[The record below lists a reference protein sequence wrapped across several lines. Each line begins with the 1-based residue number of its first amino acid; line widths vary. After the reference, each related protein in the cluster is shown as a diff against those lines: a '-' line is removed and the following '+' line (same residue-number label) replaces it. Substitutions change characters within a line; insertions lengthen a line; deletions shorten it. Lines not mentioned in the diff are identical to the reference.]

1 MTKTKIM
8 LNIRQIFKD
17 KKQFLIAIV
26 ALLVLACFIIY
37 CVVSFQTKDDNL
49 YKMLD
54 NPEQTDV
61 LTIEEI
67 AEQTGRTAEDVIP
80 EPTGVSPF
88 DELLSPKPTNV
99 PPLE

>member
-1 MTKTKIM
+1 M
-8 LNIRQIFKD
+8 LDIRRILKD
-17 KKQFLIAIV
+17 KKQFLIAII
-26 ALLVLACFIIY
+26 ALLVLVCFIIY
-37 CVVSFQTKDDNL
+37 CIVSSQKEDDKL

-61 LTIEEI
+61 LTLEEI

-88 DELLSPKPTNV
+88 DEPLSPKPTNV